1 MKSLGIKPEPNP
13 VLGVQSGWDRTD
25 LMASARKEIDTM
37 VNLKRLLE
45 STTDPILDLAPTPA
59 EETIMRLGPNVAAQL
74 KHKIDVMNA
83 HWRDY
88 NRLFTVPNP

>member
-1 MKSLGIKPEPNP
+1 

-25 LMASARKEIDTM
+25 LMETARKEIDTM
-37 VNLKRLLE
+37 VNLKRLLD
-45 STTDPILDLAPTPA
+45 STPEPILDLAPTA
-59 EETIMRLGPNVAAQL
+59 ADETIMRLGPDVAAQL

-88 NRLFTVPNP
+88 DRLFTEPNP